1 MTPAQMVL
9 DMLDRHFAAEAEKSA
24 KAWDESKLHASDVA
38 THCNRQLWLRLHGA
52 KRSPTSTSRLI
63 LFQDGLDKQSMVE
76 AAAEAIGLGPEWVYT
91 GRELPLPP
99 IPLAG
104 IERATYHPDLVFFS
118 ATSGDYRWIVV
129 EVKRVRSRAMTHGLP
144 KKGHIWQL
152 QEYMAAYARVG
163 WGSVLGVVL
172 YLAGDGQAQ
181 PLAFDVDLAT
191 EEERDQRWLEIAPA
205 LAEEKPPILP
215 PKYRKRENKA
225 STALYAKDPWPCDY
239 CDYRGVSCPGAMRAV
254 MAALDVEPPLDHDEI
269 FFGYQKG
276 DRFEP
281 HENANGDLA
290 RALHELMEP
299 AERFWKGRLIDGEEE

>member
-38 THCNRQLWLRLHGA
+38 TYCNRQLWLRLRGA

-76 AAAEAIGLGPEWVYT
+76 AAAKAIGLGPEWTYIPGYT
-91 GRELPLPP
+91 LSAPP
-99 IPLAG
+99 G
-104 IERATYHPDLVFFS
+104 SVGFCKEYHPDLVFLS
-118 ATSGDYRWIVV
+118 NDVKLLLV
-129 EVKRVRSRAMTHGLP
+129 EVKRVRSRAMGYDLP
-144 KKGHIWQL
+144 KRGHVWQL
-152 QEYMAAYARVG
+152 QEYMFAAG
-163 WGSVLGVVL
+163 KECFEDVLGVVL
-172 YLAGDGQAQ
+172 YLAGDGQAK
-181 PLAFDVDLAT
+181 PLAFDVDPAT

-205 LAEEKPPILP
+205 RAEQQPPILP
-215 PKYRKRENKA
+215 PKFRARENKA

-254 MAALDVEPPLDHDEI
+254 MTALDVEPPLDHDEI

-281 HENANGDLA
+281 HESVNGDLA

-299 AERFWKGRLIDGEEE
+299 AERFWKGRMIDGEEE